1 MINILITL
9 CARGGSKGIPG
20 KNIIDINGKPLIT
33 YSIELA
39 KILFPKQR
47 VDIALSTDDQSIKK
61 VAQERGIETIYNR
74 PKELASDSAGKIKT
88 IYHLLKFE
96 EKRQEIF
103 YDFILDLDISSPLR
117 TKKDVEEAFE
127 ILFLD
132 SNALTIFSV
141 NPSHRNPY
149 FNMVEQNEKGYFDLV
164 KKLPKSIL
172 SRQNSPKVYDLN
184 ASFYWYRRSF
194 FDKGINSPITS
205 RSLVYQMNHICFD
218 LDNQQDLLYL
228 KFLIK
233 EQKLN
238 WIL

>member
-9 CARGGSKGIPG
+9 CARGGSEGIPG

-61 VAQERGIETIYNR
+61 VAQECGIETIYNR

-103 YDFILDLDISSPLR
+103 YEFILDLDISSPLR

-127 ILFLD
+127 I
-132 SNALTIFSV
+132 AET
-141 NPSHRNPY
+141 
-149 FNMVEQNEKGYFDLV
+149 
-164 KKLPKSIL
+164 
-172 SRQNSPKVYDLN
+172 
-184 ASFYWYRRSF
+184 SFTV
-194 FDKGINSPITS
+194 P
-205 RSLVYQMNHICFD
+205 V
-218 LDNQQDLLYL
+218 
-228 KFLIK
+228 
-233 EQKLN
+233 
-238 WIL
+238 